1 MDLEKEFQVFFSS
14 LLKFVLEEKL
24 ATKFNLKAEKT
35 IQYEKSI
42 SDITVSF
49 ELSKDNFNKKIYY
62 FIDKKLML
70 NLTKE
75 FINEIDALDFSLDL
89 FLSVITELNSYIL
102 KNKLPEKVIIKKKAT
117 GKLENEYNISKL
129 EIVKGYI
136 DLAENEKVKLLVLP
150 LTSAKGDISIGFA
163 QGIVKE
169 NTTSSNNSNNSSNKI
184 NVIKSKDNKEDFSAN
199 MMLSAV
205 QLIELKRAVLTSL
218 NEIKDLRGDNEF
230 LLRKSKTVAELTKLW
245 FEILKEENNN

>member
-14 LLKFVLEEKL
+14 LIKSVLEEKL
-24 ATKFNLKAEKT
+24 TTKFNLKTEKI

-42 SDITVSF
+42 SDITISF
-49 ELSKDNFNKKIYY
+49 ELSKENFTKRIYY

-75 FINEIDALDFSLDL
+75 FINEIDTLDFSFDL
-89 FLSVITELNSYIL
+89 FLSVVNELNNYLL
-102 KNKLPEKVIIKKKAT
+102 KNKLPEKVIINKKTAN
-117 GKLENEYNISKL
+117 KLENEYNISKVD
-129 EIVKGYI
+129 IIKGYNDI
-136 DLAENEKVKLLVLP
+136 PENEKIKLLIFLLASP
-150 LTSAKGDISIGFA
+150 KGDISIGFA
-163 QGIVKE
+163 QDIIKD
-169 NTTSSNNSNNSSNKI
+169 NINSTKNSKKI
-184 NVIKSKDNKEDFSAN
+184 NVIQNKDNKEDFSAN

-205 QLIELKRAVLTSL
+205 QLIELKRYVLTSL

>member
-14 LLKFVLEEKL
+14 LLKSVLEEKL
-24 ATKFNLKAEKT
+24 ATKFNLKTEKI

-49 ELSKDNFNKKIYY
+49 ELSKENFNKRIYY

-75 FINEIDALDFSLDL
+75 FITEIDTLDFSFDL
-89 FLSVITELNSYIL
+89 FLSVINELNSYLL
-102 KNKLPEKVIIKKKAT
+102 KNKLPEKVIINKKTAN
-117 GKLENEYNISKL
+117 KLENEYNISKV
-129 EIVKGYI
+129 EIVKGYSDI
-136 DLAENEKVKLLVLP
+136 PDHEKIKLLIFLLASP
-150 LTSAKGDISIGFA
+150 KGDISIGFA
-163 QGIVKE
+163 QDLIKD
-169 NTTSSNNSNNSSNKI
+169 TSSSSKISKKI
-184 NVIKSKDNKEDFSAN
+184 NVIQSKDSKEDFSAN

-205 QLIELKRAVLTSL
+205 QLIELKRYVLTSL